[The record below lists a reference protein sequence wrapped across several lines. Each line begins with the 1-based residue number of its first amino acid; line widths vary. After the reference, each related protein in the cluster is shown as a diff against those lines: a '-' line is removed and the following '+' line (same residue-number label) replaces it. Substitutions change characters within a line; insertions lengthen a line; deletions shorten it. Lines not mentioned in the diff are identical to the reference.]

1 MIDRR
6 GPEKNARLFGGFLV
20 AGVLVAVCGGALS
33 SVKPAPLPSRTIALA
48 KLEPIALPDLVPGE
62 EIVLKGSVRT
72 SFDGTVYDAL
82 TRTDTTSAGAA
93 VRRGGLFDPETTGF
107 RVASLDPKTHEVH
120 LVVTGTS
127 GGGCAALSVAAPCLV
142 PLVKEAAHE
151 RLLSEQEFRATLAGG
166 LVAELPDAP
175 PPPVPSTRTAG
186 LATGIVGIFMSL
198 FAIFGLV
205 RTKRATPMAHVR
217 RAADKALLETRG
229 NRAFDTLRVKIDELV
244 RHAEKLEAVRKT
256 TAARLAKVDV
266 RALEEKTRRLANQ
279 GAPADAKAWAEK
291 ELEGAL
297 ELEKDHDKAVVGL
310 ARVESALG
318 VVALSSREEK
328 GVRVDDAVKN
338 ALGEIEDELAIRDAA
353 VAEADAVTAKPR
365 ARQL

>member
-1 MIDRR
+1 MT
-6 GPEKNARLFGGFLV
+6 
-20 AGVLVAVCGGALS
+20 GVQTC
-33 SVKPAPLPSRTIALA
+33 
-48 KLEPIALPDLVPGE
+48 ALP
-62 EIVLKGSVRT
+62 IS
-72 SFDGTVYDAL
+72 
-82 TRTDTTSAGAA
+82 
-93 VRRGGLFDPETTGF
+93 
-107 RVASLDPKTHEVH
+107 
-120 LVVTGTS
+120 
-127 GGGCAALSVAAPCLV
+127 
-142 PLVKEAAHE
+142 
-151 RLLSEQEFRATLAGG
+151 
-166 LVAELPDAP
+166 
-175 PPPVPSTRTAG
+175 
-186 LATGIVGIFMSL
+186 
-198 FAIFGLV
+198 
-205 RTKRATPMAHVR
+205 
-217 RAADKALLETRG
+217 
-229 NRAFDTLRVKIDELV
+229 
-244 RHAEKLEAVRKT
+244 VRKT